1 MCVYVCA
8 QEQPSAVHGAD
19 EEQLDR
25 RGACEE
31 SAEGLPQPEAVYEAK
46 LLLLGGPESWA
57 HEGVPRH
64 VMGLVRRP
72 VVRAETMQS

>member
-1 MCVYVCA
+1 MCIYVYA
-8 QEQPSAVHGAD
+8 QEQPSVAHGAD

-31 SAEGLPQPEAVYEAK
+31 SAEGLPQSEAVFETK
-46 LLLLGGPESWA
+46 LLLLAGPESWGEA
-57 HEGVPRH
+57 GVPRH